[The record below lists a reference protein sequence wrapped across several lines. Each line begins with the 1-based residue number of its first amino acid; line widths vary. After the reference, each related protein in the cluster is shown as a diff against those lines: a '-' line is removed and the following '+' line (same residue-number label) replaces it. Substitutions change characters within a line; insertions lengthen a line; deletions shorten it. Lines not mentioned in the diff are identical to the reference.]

1 MKPEEFEV
9 YVIPPNFME
18 GGTLFG
24 GLLKTRNTIEAVIL
38 GLAVGVPVLHLP
50 FSLTV
55 RVVILCLTALPL
67 VLLALIGVSG
77 MSLSAFIRLFFC
89 FLHNRRI
96 LSRDGTQGGK
106 NGKTLLPSWAQ
117 QRKSDCEAED
127 PPLPKS
133 RSRFSVDLKQRSVTQ
148 FKTFLQEEEAVQ
160 PLNALADYIPI
171 EKIEHGVI
179 YTRDHRYVKV
189 VEVVPV
195 NFLLRSAREQRSIIY
210 SFISY
215 LKIAPVK
222 VQFKALTKRADINR
236 HLDTV
241 RRELEHEQDPRCRV
255 LQEDYW
261 CSKSGSYHTLI
272 PGAAQAWGLSVEG
285 CTASEPQRILDAL
298 ADGKLVV
305 ALMTKGHFTKSGHFI
320 VLRGVQDEKILVAD
334 PASYRRSQKTW
345 DLSIILNEASRRAG
359 AGGPFWI
366 IG

>member
-160 PLNALADYIPI
+160 PLNALADYIP
-171 EKIEHGVI
+171 KAGF
-179 YTRDHRYVKV
+179 RDKG
-189 VEVVPV
+189 
-195 NFLLRSAREQRSIIY
+195 A
-210 SFISY
+210 
-215 LKIAPVK
+215 AG
-222 VQFKALTKRADINR
+222 
-236 HLDTV
+236 
-241 RRELEHEQDPRCRV
+241 RCRV
-255 LQEDYW
+255 
-261 CSKSGSYHTLI
+261 
-272 PGAAQAWGLSVEG
+272 
-285 CTASEPQRILDAL
+285 
-298 ADGKLVV
+298 
-305 ALMTKGHFTKSGHFI
+305 
-320 VLRGVQDEKILVAD
+320 
-334 PASYRRSQKTW
+334 
-345 DLSIILNEASRRAG
+345 
-359 AGGPFWI
+359 
-366 IG
+366 

>member
-160 PLNALADYIPI
+160 PLNALQLCGYRQAISKETKLHWSLHLTGGGKAAPGANRAGVLYRL
-171 EKIEHGVI
+171 HG
-179 YTRDHRYVKV
+179 TRYQER
-189 VEVVPV
+189 
-195 NFLLRSAREQRSIIY
+195 
-210 SFISY
+210 
-215 LKIAPVK
+215 
-222 VQFKALTKRADINR
+222 
-236 HLDTV
+236 V
-241 RRELEHEQDPRCRV
+241 RR
-255 LQEDYW
+255 
-261 CSKSGSYHTLI
+261 SSYGRKNTLYGI
-272 PGAAQAWGLSVEG
+272 GTFPLPKRWRG
-285 CTASEPQRILDAL
+285 PAL
-298 ADGKLVV
+298 
-305 ALMTKGHFTKSGHFI
+305 SGHSH
-320 VLRGVQDEKILVAD
+320 GS
-334 PASYRRSQKTW
+334 P
-345 DLSIILNEASRRAG
+345 
-359 AGGPFWI
+359 
-366 IG
+366 

>member
-160 PLNALADYIPI
+160 PLNALTDYIPTLEQMKQYFI
-171 EKIEHGVI
+171 EHQHAREIGDKKMMEKIEYHLTYINFHYECGLLATGQYDKLPEVI
-179 YTRDHRYVKV
+179 Q
-189 VEVVPV
+189 
-195 NFLLRSAREQRSIIY
+195 N
-210 SFISY
+210 
-215 LKIAPVK
+215 
-222 VQFKALTKRADINR
+222 
-236 HLDTV
+236 
-241 RRELEHEQDPRCRV
+241 
-255 LQEDYW
+255 W
-261 CSKSGSYHTLI
+261 
-272 PGAAQAWGLSVEG
+272 
-285 CTASEPQRILDAL
+285 
-298 ADGKLVV
+298 
-305 ALMTKGHFTKSGHFI
+305 
-320 VLRGVQDEKILVAD
+320 
-334 PASYRRSQKTW
+334 
-345 DLSIILNEASRRAG
+345 
-359 AGGPFWI
+359 
-366 IG
+366 

>member
-236 HLDTV
+236 HLDMGVATSRSFFPITV
-241 RRELEHEQDPRCRV
+241 HGRRLAPCLGRLPHSRTPDSFPALRQPSTSRMGCMASASASVRWRC
-255 LQEDYW
+255 
-261 CSKSGSYHTLI
+261 
-272 PGAAQAWGLSVEG
+272 
-285 CTASEPQRILDAL
+285 
-298 ADGKLVV
+298 
-305 ALMTKGHFTKSGHFI
+305 
-320 VLRGVQDEKILVAD
+320 
-334 PASYRRSQKTW
+334 
-345 DLSIILNEASRRAG
+345 
-359 AGGPFWI
+359 
-366 IG
+366 

>member
-179 YTRDHRYVKV
+179 YTRDHRYVTDCRQVGENIHQIPLLYLAQQKTALAETLV
-189 VEVVPV
+189 YSWSKSAGHMENMTDESYAAIGVGLARGTDANGLECWYCVQL
-195 NFLLRSAREQRSIIY
+195 FLRSGYSI
-210 SFISY
+210 SAVD
-215 LKIAPVK
+215 KPA
-222 VQFKALTKRADINR
+222 TK
-236 HLDTV
+236 
-241 RRELEHEQDPRCRV
+241 
-255 LQEDYW
+255 
-261 CSKSGSYHTLI
+261 
-272 PGAAQAWGLSVEG
+272 
-285 CTASEPQRILDAL
+285 
-298 ADGKLVV
+298 
-305 ALMTKGHFTKSGHFI
+305 
-320 VLRGVQDEKILVAD
+320 
-334 PASYRRSQKTW
+334 
-345 DLSIILNEASRRAG
+345 
-359 AGGPFWI
+359 
-366 IG
+366 

>member
-117 QRKSDCEAED
+117 QRKSNCEAED

-133 RSRFSVDLKQRSVTQ
+133 RSRFSFDLKQ
-148 FKTFLQEEEAVQ
+148 KK
-160 PLNALADYIPI
+160 LNALPFDKILKPTSNSRGKRSGGRPVVKTIVGYSEKKSYSADY
-171 EKIEHGVI
+171 
-179 YTRDHRYVKV
+179 
-189 VEVVPV
+189 
-195 NFLLRSAREQRSIIY
+195 N
-210 SFISY
+210 
-215 LKIAPVK
+215 
-222 VQFKALTKRADINR
+222 
-236 HLDTV
+236 
-241 RRELEHEQDPRCRV
+241 
-255 LQEDYW
+255 
-261 CSKSGSYHTLI
+261 
-272 PGAAQAWGLSVEG
+272 
-285 CTASEPQRILDAL
+285 
-298 ADGKLVV
+298 
-305 ALMTKGHFTKSGHFI
+305 
-320 VLRGVQDEKILVAD
+320 
-334 PASYRRSQKTW
+334 
-345 DLSIILNEASRRAG
+345 
-359 AGGPFWI
+359 
-366 IG
+366 

>member
-148 FKTFLQEEEAVQ
+148 FRPSCRRKKPFS
-160 PLNALADYIPI
+160 
-171 EKIEHGVI
+171 
-179 YTRDHRYVKV
+179 
-189 VEVVPV
+189 
-195 NFLLRSAREQRSIIY
+195 RSMLWRTISLSRRLSTA
-210 SFISY
+210 SFI
-215 LKIAPVK
+215 
-222 VQFKALTKRADINR
+222 
-236 HLDTV
+236 
-241 RRELEHEQDPRCRV
+241 
-255 LQEDYW
+255 QE
-261 CSKSGSYHTLI
+261 I
-272 PGAAQAWGLSVEG
+272 
-285 CTASEPQRILDAL
+285 TA
-298 ADGKLVV
+298 
-305 ALMTKGHFTKSGHFI
+305 M
-320 VLRGVQDEKILVAD
+320 
-334 PASYRRSQKTW
+334 
-345 DLSIILNEASRRAG
+345 SRL
-359 AGGPFWI
+359 
-366 IG
+366 

>member
-1 MKPEEFEV
+1 MKPEEFEI

-55 RVVILCLTALPL
+55 RVMILCLTALPL

-96 LSRDGTQGGK
+96 ISRDGTQGGK
-106 NGKTLLPSWAQ
+106 SENALMPSWAQ
-117 QRKSDCEAED
+117 PRKSDCEAED

-133 RSRFSVDLKQRSVTQ
+133 RSRFSVDLKHRSVTQ
-148 FKTFLQEEEAVQ
+148 FKTFLQEEETVK
-160 PLNALADYIPI
+160 PLNFLANYIPI

-189 VEVVPV
+189 VEVVPI
-195 NFLLRSAREQRSIIY
+195 NFLLRSAREQRNIIY

-241 RRELEHEQDPRCRV
+241 RKELAHEQDPRCRART
-255 LQEDYW
+255 
-261 CSKSGSYHTLI
+261 C
-272 PGAAQAWGLSVEG
+272 
-285 CTASEPQRILDAL
+285 AL
-298 ADGKLVV
+298 V
-305 ALMTKGHFTKSGHFI
+305 
-320 VLRGVQDEKILVAD
+320 
-334 PASYRRSQKTW
+334 
-345 DLSIILNEASRRAG
+345 
-359 AGGPFWI
+359 
-366 IG
+366 